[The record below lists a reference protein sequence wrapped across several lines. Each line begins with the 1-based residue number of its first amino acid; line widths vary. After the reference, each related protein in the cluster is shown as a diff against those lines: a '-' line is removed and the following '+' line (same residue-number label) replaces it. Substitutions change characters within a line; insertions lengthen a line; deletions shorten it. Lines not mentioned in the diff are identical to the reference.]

1 MSWRPWH
8 CDMTLKRGWSD
19 INDQSQNGTE
29 ARVFVWTSPKL
40 ASKALLSAYNWGLK
54 GFHFGDLLFYS
65 LFLSILS
72 KNGHK
77 LSEILKIGS
86 KIKVHQNENPLN
98 PSYKHS
104 KVHYWPI
111 LVVFRQKLWPQSHF
125 GPVRRYPISPFNRF
139 KFQADPAQSFI
150 WLLKYFCVEMIC
162 RIVKWRQVWPTINFK
177 PIWKF

>member
-1 MSWRPWH
+1 ME
-8 CDMTLKRGWSD
+8 RGCSD
-19 INDQSQNGTE
+19 IDDQGQNGTE
-29 ARVFVWTSPKL
+29 ARVFVWTPPKL
-40 ASKALLSAYNWGLK
+40 ASSALLSAYNWGLK

-104 KVHYWPI
+104 KVHYLPI
-111 LVVFRQKLWPQSHF
+111 LMVFRQKLWPQSHF
-125 GPVRRYPISPFNRF
+125 GPGRRYPISPFISES
-139 KFQADPAQSFI
+139 AQVGNVLQQNMSSTKI
-150 WLLKYFCVEMIC
+150 TGLVGSTIC
-162 RIVKWRQVWPTINFK
+162 NLRY
-177 PIWKF
+177 